1 MMKTQDSKGGDA
13 SHLTGHVDTS
23 WPTVGVQGSHHV
35 DPAPLQS
42 SRWPTVGHNTWKL
55 AGCRARMPG
64 ARSTQQGG
72 RGQKGA
78 SLPVSPAAPTPAPP
92 VTTAS

>member
-1 MMKTQDSKGGDA
+1 MKTQDSKGGDA
-13 SHLTGHVDTS
+13 SHLTGHVATS
-23 WPTVGVQGSHHV
+23 WPAVGVQGSHHI

-42 SRWPTVGHNTWKL
+42 SRWPPVGYTSRKL
-55 AGCRARMPG
+55 AECRARMPG

-78 SLPVSPAAPTPAPP
+78 SPPVSPAAPTPVPP
-92 VTTAS
+92 VMTTS